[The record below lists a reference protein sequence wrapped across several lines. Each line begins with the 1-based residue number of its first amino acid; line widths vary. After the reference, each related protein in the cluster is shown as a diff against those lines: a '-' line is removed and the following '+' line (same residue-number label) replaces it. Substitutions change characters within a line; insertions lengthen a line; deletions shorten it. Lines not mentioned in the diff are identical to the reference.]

1 VLAPWALQQ
10 GRAIAWISEAL
21 DPLRGELT
29 DREIHQLAP
38 AIRSATASKPSAG
51 TPMSRTSIATNQLL

>member
-1 VLAPWALQQ
+1 
-10 GRAIAWISEAL
+10 
-21 DPLRGELT
+21 LRGELT
-29 DREIHQLAP
+29 DREIHQLAV